1 MVELLIGS
9 FHKMFTDLFLGEER
23 TTKSTELVLAD
34 AKGTKRY
41 S

>member
-1 MVELLIGS
+1 
-9 FHKMFTDLFLGEER
+9 MFTGLFLGEGR
-23 TTKSTELVLAD
+23 TTKSTELDLAD

>member
-1 MVELLIGS
+1 MV
-9 FHKMFTDLFLGEER
+9 TDLFLEER